1 MRLTANY
8 TQWGKNSKLIR
19 GQERVEKYEKEIK
32 ATVLLAPKA
41 EDRESEEA
49 TFEEYW
55 KFLKCPT

>member
-1 MRLTANY
+1 M
-8 TQWGKNSKLIR
+8 
-19 GQERVEKYEKEIK
+19 EKYEQEIK

-41 EDRESEEA
+41 EDREGEEA